1 MAMNEIN
8 KKRKIIWQ
16 MQKLGMT
23 VDAADLE
30 EIEKADDIKHIDNFC
45 QHIPSSMKQH
55 LARIKHPVRIIV
67 DVMPE
72 EEMIRVGNCEIKDD
86 NSTFTLIPTIRP
98 KYKKIL
104 QICTPEGELWED
116 RYSYRTFLHF
126 IETIGEEVVA
136 NLNLTTSSGILMSKD
151 QPINSQISRQTTKN
165 GWQVMTSIA
174 TAEKVNLVNE
184 ISEKLGLDY
193 LARIA
198 SFPVE
203 D

>member
-23 VDAADLE
+23 VDTADLE
-30 EIEKADDIKHIDNFC
+30 EIEKADDMRHISNFC
-45 QHIPSSMKQH
+45 QHIPSSMKQF

-67 DVMPE
+67 DVLPE
-72 EEMIRVGNCEIKDD
+72 EEMIRVGNCEIKED
-86 NSTFTLIPTIRP
+86 NSTRTLIPTTRP

-116 RYSYRTFLHF
+116 RYSYRTFLRF
-126 IETIGEEVVA
+126 IEAIGEEKVA
-136 NLNLTTSSGILMSKD
+136 NLNLTTSNGILIAKEP
-151 QPINSQISRQTTKN
+151 QVNSQASSQETNN
-165 GWQVMTSIA
+165 GWHVMTSIA
-174 TAEKVNLVNE
+174 TAEKVKLVNE
-184 ISEKLGLDY
+184 ISERLELDY
-193 LARIA
+193 IA
-198 SFPVE
+198 VIANFPVE